1 MDKSSKDYDNSRA
14 LKLKILNIIRLHGS
28 ISKQSIARELFVNLT
43 TITHLV
49 NELKEKHKL
58 LVETG
63 EDVSMGGRRP
73 KLYSINKEIGV
84 VLGVDIGGD
93 NIRVILIDIT
103 GNIIASITSKTDV
116 TKDGKK
122 LLNEVSNMINKFIV
136 DSKVPESKIAGIG
149 LSISGVIDPDSGK
162 SIFCPNINGLNDF
175 PLKAFLEE
183 KTKLS
188 VFVDE
193 SVRCMALAEKHYGIA
208 KDYDNFIFV
217 SLGKGIGIGI
227 YANGKIY
234 RGSTG
239 LSGELGHI
247 TVSENGPICNCG
259 NRGCLEAIASGP
271 GILKRAKEGIEN
283 GIVTSIM
290 SAINNDLSS
299 LTVEII
305 AREAEKGDKYAYSL
319 INRTGEYI
327 GIAIAAALNLF
338 GPELVVLG
346 GGIANSG
353 DIMIDAIKRTV
364 QMRALGVI
372 TKKVKIL
379 KSLLGDNIAALGAA
393 TKFIN
398 VLFTDSKLNI
408 LNKKT

>member
-1 MDKSSKDYDNSRA
+1 VINKSSKDFDNNRA
-14 LKLKILNIIRLHGS
+14 LKLKILNIVRMHEP
-28 ISKQSIARELFVNLT
+28 ISKQNIARELFVNLT
-43 TITHLV
+43 TITLLV

-58 LVETG
+58 LIEAG
-63 EDVSMGGRRP
+63 EDVSKGGRRP
-73 KLYSINKEIGV
+73 KLYSINKEKGV

-116 TKDGKK
+116 KSNGWE
-122 LLNEVSNMINKFIV
+122 LLNELSNMIKKFIR
-136 DSKVPESKIAGIG
+136 DSKLPESKITGIG
-149 LSISGVIDPDSGK
+149 LSISGVIDAHSGK

-183 KTKLS
+183 KTKLP
-188 VFVDE
+188 VFIDE
-193 SVRCMALAEKHYGIA
+193 SVRCMALAEKHYGVA

-283 GIVTSIM
+283 GIVTSIT
-290 SAINNDLSS
+290 SEINNDLSNM
-299 LTVEII
+299 TVEII
-305 AREAEKGDKYAYSL
+305 AKEAEKGDKFAYSL

-372 TKKVKIL
+372 TKKVRIL
-379 KSLLGDNIAALGAA
+379 RSLLGDNIAALGAA

-398 VLFTDSKLNI
+398 ILFTDTKLNI
-408 LNKKT
+408 LSK